1 MHTFVATKDVFC
13 RDKYVF
19 VATKILLGQ
28 LPPVI
33 AYLGS
38 VRPAVSDCTCNTRCQ
53 HSGRYLPVAGSL
65 RFQYARNALLAV
77 SSKQL
82 VSPAVCRSTS
92 SPVQSPSPRPHH
104 LSSHFRHDLITC
116 PVTFATTSSPV
127 QSLQSPSPRLHHLS
141 SHLRHDF
148 ITCPVTLATTSS
160 PVQLPSPR
168 LHLLS
173 SHLRHNFITCPVT
186 FATTSSPVQLPSP
199 RLHHLSSHLRH
210 NFITCP
216 VTFAT
221 TSGQQRPDMPTRL
234 RAKCRNILVV
244 FSTAFTTTMR
254 CVNFY
259 GQYRDKIT

>member
-104 LSSHFRHDLITC
+104 LSSHSSHLRHDSITC

-127 QSLQSPSPRLHHLS
+127 QSPSPRLHHLS
-141 SHLRHDF
+141 SYLRHD
-148 ITCPVTLATTSS
+148 
-160 PVQLPSPR
+160 
-168 LHLLS
+168 
-173 SHLRHNFITCPVT
+173 FITCPVT
-186 FATTSSPVQLPSP
+186 FATTSSPVQSPSP
-199 RLHHLSSHLRH
+199 RLQVNSGQTCPRDSGQNVGTFLSSSLQHSQLL
-210 NFITCP
+210 C
-216 VTFAT
+216 
-221 TSGQQRPDMPTRL
+221 
-234 RAKCRNILVV
+234 VV
-244 FSTAFTTTMR
+244 
-254 CVNFY
+254 
-259 GQYRDKIT
+259 